1 MSIVKNVIL
10 LCDGGMGCVVSTISK
25 QIKGSEAL
33 NELILDLYGE
43 DNAYKENEIRTFT
56 INTITIQMNQS

>member
-1 MSIVKNVIL
+1 ML
-10 LCDGGMGCVVSTISK
+10 MDLYK
-25 QIKGSEAL
+25 QIKGNEAL

-43 DNAYKENEIRTFT
+43 DNEYKENEIRTFT